1 MSILH
6 YKSAIDLMSENG
18 IESLVKV
25 PSSAGDVR
33 RLEERLGHSLP
44 PSYKAMLSDYGILSF
59 EGRMIY
65 GLGRA
70 GMDVASVPNV
80 VFATETLRQGGEIDD
95 KMVRIMASGYG
106 PFYVIDCEY
115 VDQDGESPVFLVDQ
129 LGYSVSRERV
139 ANSFGEFLLTEMK
152 ECIK

>member
-1 MSILH
+1 
-6 YKSAIDLMSENG
+6 
-18 IESLVKV
+18 
-25 PSSAGDVR
+25 
-33 RLEERLGHSLP
+33 
-44 PSYKAMLSDYGILSF
+44 
-59 EGRMIY
+59 
-65 GLGRA
+65 
-70 GMDVASVPNV
+70 
-80 VFATETLRQGGEIDD
+80 D

-129 LGYSVSRERV
+129 LGYAVSRERV